1 MERYRPFEADLRAGM
16 PYHEALKKHI
26 NTTVYPWQ
34 YGDIGT
40 PPHWVGKVVTIDEM
54 FKTGGVCRH
63 LAILSGMFLER
74 ALETGVPNE
83 SLGRIDK
90 LFYAKGI
97 GHGWLFV
104 RHKAGGIYLI
114 DPAQSRWEPLS
125 WRKPTDWWNYPQ
137 TVKSQITP
145 NSTFTMN
152 MGANTT
158 TTNSHFSRNNSP

>member
-83 SLGRIDK
+83 SLGASTNCSMPRESGTGGC
-90 LFYAKGI
+90 LFDIRPGDLP
-97 GHGWLFV
+97 H
-104 RHKAGGIYLI
+104 
-114 DPAQSRWEPLS
+114 
-125 WRKPTDWWNYPQ
+125 
-137 TVKSQITP
+137 
-145 NSTFTMN
+145 
-152 MGANTT
+152 
-158 TTNSHFSRNNSP
+158 